1 MRRSFDGYKNPTLVN
16 QQRFFFSSKQE
27 RIITMKIHDKISKIA
42 DWIINESNSS
52 ADEVEHL
59 LYALYESKSSGL
71 SGNIN
76 DDYNDVLSIMY
87 NRDEDE

>member
-1 MRRSFDGYKNPTLVN
+1 
-16 QQRFFFSSKQE
+16 
-27 RIITMKIHDKISKIA
+27 MKTTIQDKISKIA

-59 LYALYESKSSGL
+59 LYALYEGKSSGL

-76 DDYNDVLSIMY
+76 DDYNDVLDIMY
-87 NRDEDE
+87 NRRG

>member
-1 MRRSFDGYKNPTLVN
+1 
-16 QQRFFFSSKQE
+16 
-27 RIITMKIHDKISKIA
+27 MKTKIQDKISAIA

-59 LYALYESKSSGL
+59 LYALYESKMSGL

-76 DDYNDVLSIMY
+76 DDYNDVLDIMY
-87 NRDEDE
+87 NRNE